1 MPRLMFTWAPLEAS
15 FALATFGA
23 LSGHALGTAA
33 PAVKQ
38 CVAVCVLQ
46 DATSLQAHLYRSCC

>member
-23 LSGHALGTAA
+23 LSGRGLTK
-33 PAVKQ
+33 VSRER
-38 CVAVCVLQ
+38 C
-46 DATSLQAHLYRSCC
+46 